1 MHIENKDIEWLE
13 EKDGKAYLKKVE
25 IAEYTRKYTS
35 KQKPLLEIEDYF
47 IKINGSTHQEALT
60 ILTLF
65 NNMALK

>member
-35 KQKPLLEIEDYF
+35 KQKALLEIRGLFHKDKWF
-47 IKINGSTHQEALT
+47 NSSGS
-60 ILTLF
+60 F
-65 NNMALK
+65 NNSNFI